1 MLSLYAICMIL
12 CEWRKRNRVTQTA
25 LATACGTSASY
36 ISQIE
41 TGVRRPGPA
50 LAKRIEA
57 FTHGQVLAAAL
68 LGVHGRAEPTKSG
81 VSEERIEI
89 ADDQARVDLAIPA
102 QVLETAQRYSVDIRD
117 ALVAGGLPE
126 LKKRNREAFMAA
138 NAEAVEWLENYVEEH
153 GTFAT
158 RFGVFSPQ

>member
-1 MLSLYAICMIL
+1 MIL
-12 CEWRKRNRVTQTA
+12 SEWRKRNRVTQAA
-25 LATACGTSASY
+25 LAAACETSASY

-57 FTHGQVLAAAL
+57 FTRGQISAAAL
-68 LGVHGRAEPTKSG
+68 LGVDGTAEPLPSG
-81 VSEERIEI
+81 VSEERAQF
-89 ADDQARVDLAIPA
+89 ADDQTNVNLTIPA
-102 QVLETAQRYSVDIRD
+102 QVLQTAKRYGVDVEA
-117 ALVAGGLPE
+117 ALLAGGLPE

-153 GTFAT
+153 GTLSQQ
-158 RFGVFSPQ
+158 FGMI